1 MCTSGLWT
9 VSSHYKHSAQSS
21 NLIKEIQ
28 EMTEYQNS
36 LTPYTAIMADI
47 QHFKDK
53 ISKLE
58 RQVELLEDSLII
70 YCVQNSDDRCPVQKE
85 DR

>member
-1 MCTSGLWT
+1 
-9 VSSHYKHSAQSS
+9 
-21 NLIKEIQ
+21 LIREIQ

-47 QHFKDK
+47 QHCKDK

-58 RQVELLEDSLII
+58 RQVELLEDAMVI
-70 YCVQNSDDRCPVQKE
+70 YRVNNAADRGPPHKG
-85 DR
+85 DK

>member
-1 MCTSGLWT
+1 
-9 VSSHYKHSAQSS
+9 
-21 NLIKEIQ
+21 
-28 EMTEYQNS
+28 MTEYQNS

-58 RQVELLEDSLII
+58 KQVELLEDANVI
-70 YCVQNSDDRCPVQKE
+70 YRVNNAADRGPSQKG
-85 DR
+85 DK